1 MMDAATL
8 LAAKQLRQATVS
20 LNVGAGETVEIHIRA
35 LPRRQYRQLLEDHP
49 AAGDNADWNPDTFP
63 PALIAACATDPVFTV
78 EQATQLW
85 DEWEAAESGLL
96 FLACWQLNDR
106 TAGTSFTLPGF
117 VEETNGSGL
126 NSATATNG
134 ASPTPNS

>member
-1 MMDAATL
+1 MDAAAL

-20 LNVGAGETVEIHIRA
+20 LNLGGGETVDVHIRA
-35 LPRRQYRQLLEDHP
+35 LPRRQYRQLLEAHP
-49 AAGDNADWNPDTFP
+49 PAGDNADWNPDTFP
-63 PALIAACATDPVFTV
+63 PALIAASAVDPTFTV

-117 VEETNGSGL
+117 VEAMNDSGP

-134 ASPTPNS
+134 ASPTPSS